1 MFSRIE
7 SLRES
12 NKPHVKMAP
21 SPVEA
26 NVQCGAQKI
35 GTENVSFDEEM
46 YRVPEN
52 ISFPEEEEKTLKFWG
67 DNQVFEKCLQQ
78 SKGKPK

>member
-1 MFSRIE
+1 MI
-7 SLRES
+7 
-12 NKPHVKMAP
+12 KMAP

-26 NVQCGAQKI
+26 NVQSGI
-35 GTENVSFDEEM
+35 PNVVSSFDEEL

-52 ISFPEEEEKTLKFWG
+52 INFPAEEEKTLKFWG
-67 DNQVFEKCLQQ
+67 DNKVFEKCLQQ